1 MKRKMEDFS
10 FNSRMEMIE
19 DENSVYEKFIQG
31 NDEIKSDDS
40 YDENHLYFINNNYIY
55 PIEEMNKIINPI
67 HANESH
73 NINKNFFVIYKAFNV
88 FTPAK
93 KNKENFKEDTKVI
106 FKIVNDKK
114 QRKYKP
120 DNIRKKIKIKF
131 FKALRHCINNKLKEE
146 NKNLKLEYL
155 PQNFVSNAT
164 KKVNKPML
172 NKTLEEIIIEN
183 KVNNSEKEET
193 KNKYHK
199 NLNLLAYLKQLDNLN
214 KKEIKDIYKI
224 FNISIKDLFNEYLKS
239 NEFKDHINE
248 IKTKEKNEE
257 YVKMYTNHA
266 GKFVEYYSK

>member
-120 DNIRKKIKIKF
+120 DNIRKKIKIK
-131 FKALRHCINNKLKEE
+131 
-146 NKNLKLEYL
+146 
-155 PQNFVSNAT
+155 
-164 KKVNKPML
+164 
-172 NKTLEEIIIEN
+172 LEEIIIEN